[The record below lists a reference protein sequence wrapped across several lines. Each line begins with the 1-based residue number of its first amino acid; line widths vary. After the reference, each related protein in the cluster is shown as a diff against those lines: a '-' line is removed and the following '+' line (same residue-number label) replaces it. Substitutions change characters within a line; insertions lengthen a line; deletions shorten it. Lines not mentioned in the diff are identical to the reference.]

1 MRKPSSPNNQPSTTP
16 RSKSFRANYQ
26 PTTNNSPKPSRKSRK
41 GLAFLIFLLEFA
53 LLGTI
58 LYFHFGR
65 GEEKTALPIPET
77 TEAPAPTPAPIDYSA
92 DAASLRITEVMAK
105 NTAFLMQDNNV
116 FPDWVELT
124 SSASQ
129 PIDLTGWSLSD
140 GKGRWTFPAATTIAP
155 GQHLLITCEGSSGL
169 TTGFSLSEGE
179 TLTLA
184 DPNGTPVDTC
194 LLTPVL
200 SNVSL
205 VRNAYETLSSCAYP
219 TPGYDNTPE
228 GYSAF
233 CASLPAPA
241 GPLAIS
247 EICSSN
253 NDYNRQIAGEY
264 ADWVEL
270 TNISAS
276 PVNLSGYYLSD
287 KKDSKLLFPL
297 PEKDLAPGE
306 MVLIYCSKDYTPE
319 TLAANPYVY
328 EIMAPFSLGSDGD
341 ELFLTAADGTVV
353 DFAAY
358 TNMPINGSFGRMDGQ
373 RGWFYFAA
381 STPLQPNTGGE
392 RRVSSS
398 PVSSLATGQYN
409 GVSSLTVELSAPAG
423 GKVYYTTGDESR
435 FDALT
440 EYSGPIT
447 ISATTILRA
456 VTVEQG
462 AVPSRVS
469 TWSYF
474 VNENHTFPIV
484 SLVADSFSE
493 FYGFDNSGN
502 KFIECP
508 GTVSLIENNTELF
521 SRTCAIRLKGFTAV
535 LDKFKK
541 NYGVYF
547 KDRLGSSDLT
557 GMDLFNN
564 GVTDYSSLLIRAG
577 QDWSYDGACI
587 RNEVMETL
595 CHQFTPVSLVPVQ
608 SNKYVVLYLDGKY
621 HGIYSLKQDNNRQL
635 IASLYG
641 VSKQSVSTSSGNPE
655 YGDPIWDVLEFCR
668 TNNMADPA
676 LYEQFSAM
684 FNLDNL
690 IDYLVLQSYG
700 GNIDLYNNVKYFMS
714 TELDSRWGLIFYDQD
729 QTFYRPEGAVNIIFG
744 GYAKPSPFLTDI
756 SKSLCKNPDFRDR
769 FLRRYAEALSTTLS
783 DENVLSVI
791 DDLCNQL
798 SPEMERDRARI
809 STTVAEWQIYVD
821 DLRNFFRN
829 GYRTAVIDNLTACL
843 GLTDAERASYFG

>member
-1 MRKPSSPNNQPSTTP
+1 MRKPSSPNNRPSTTP

-26 PTTNNSPKPSRKSRK
+26 PTTNNSPKPSRKKRK
-41 GLAFLIFLLEFA
+41 GLAFLLFLLEFA
-53 LLGTI
+53 LLGVI
-58 LYFHFGR
+58 LFLHFGR
-65 GEEKTALPIPET
+65 GEAKTALPAPTET
-77 TEAPAPTPAPIDYSA
+77 PASTPAPVDYSA
-92 DAASLRITEVMAK
+92 EAVSLRITEVMAK

-129 PIDLTGWSLSD
+129 PVDLTGWSLSD

-169 TTGFSLSEGE
+169 TTGFSLSEG
-179 TLTLA
+179 
-184 DPNGTPVDTC
+184 DNGTPTDTVT
-194 LLTPVL
+194 LTPVL

-205 VRNAYETLSSCAYP
+205 VRNADETLSSCAYP

-297 PEKDLAPGE
+297 PEKDLKPGE

-328 EIMAPFSLGSDGD
+328 EIMAPFSLGTDGD
-341 ELFLTAADGTVV
+341 ELFLSAADGTLL

-381 STPLQPNTGGE
+381 STPMQPNTGGE

-398 PVSSLATGQYN
+398 PVASLATGQYN
-409 GVSSLTVELSAPAG
+409 NVTSLTVELSAPAG

-440 EYSGPIT
+440 EYTGPIT
-447 ISATTILRA
+447 VSATTILRA
-456 VTVEQG
+456 VTEEEG

-508 GTVSLIENNTELF
+508 GTVSLIENNTESF

-641 VSKQSVSTSSGNPE
+641 VSKESVSTSSGNPE

-676 LYEQFSAM
+676 LYEQFSTM

-783 DENVLSVI
+783 DENVLAVI

-809 STTVAEWQIYVD
+809 ATTVAQWQVYVD

-843 GLTDAERASYFG
+843 SLTDAERASYFG